1 MSKALVASFLLVY
14 FSGALVSATTD
25 KVVCYWGTWSTY
37 RWGNG
42 RFTVDHIDPYL
53 CTHIIYSFVGLQADG
68 NVRHLDEYLDVDAG
82 TIAKL
87 NALKVKNPN
96 LKTLIAI
103 GGWNEGSETYSQ
115 VAADA
120 AKRATFIKSALNL
133 VQKWGFDGFDLDWE
147 YPGQR
152 GGAAADIQNY
162 ATLIKEFREVW
173 DQHGLLLTAA
183 VAAAGP
189 SVDLSY
195 HVPSLSKYL
204 DFINVMAYDLHGSWE
219 SVTGQ
224 NAPLYASSIDVEGSQ
239 KLLNVDASI
248 RGWIERGAD
257 PGKLVLGL
265 GVYGRSFTLASASNN
280 KLGAPIVAGGDAGRY
295 TGERGMMGYNEI
307 VEAQNA
313 GGWTTVWDDEQ
324 KTPYMYKGNQW
335 VGYDNPKSIAIKV
348 QYAKSLNLAGVMIW
362 SIETDDF
369 NGLSGTKYQI
379 LNAINAALKSDE
391 IPPEPV
397 PTPEPQP
404 TQTTESEP
412 TQASEQP
419 TESSTTQKPQTTKT
433 PESGNE
439 SDGVCTKEGIVR
451 DPSDCSVY
459 YTCVSDGSKLVS
471 IQRKC
476 NHGLVYDLELN
487 ICNYPQVVQC

>member
-1 MSKALVASFLLVY
+1 MKTFAAFLLLCV
-14 FSGALVSATTD
+14 STALVSSTTD
-25 KVVCYWGTWSTY
+25 KLVCYWGTWSTY

-42 RFTVDHIDPYL
+42 RFTVDHIDPHL
-53 CTHIIYSFVGLQADG
+53 CTHIIYTFVGLQPNG
-68 NVRHLDEYLDVDAG
+68 TVKHLDEYLDVDAG

-87 NALKVKNPN
+87 NGLKSQNPN

-103 GGWNEGSETYSQ
+103 GGWNEGSETYSKM
-115 VAADA
+115 AASPT
-120 AKRATFIKSALNL
+120 KRATFIKSALNL
-133 VQKWGFDGFDLDWE
+133 VQTWGFDGFDLDWE

-152 GGAAADIQNY
+152 GGAVADIENY
-162 ATLIKEFREVW
+162 ATLIREFREVW
-173 DQHGLLLTAA
+173 DQHGLILTAA

-219 SVTGQ
+219 AVTGQ
-224 NAPLYASSIDVEGSQ
+224 NAPLFASSIDVEGSQ
-239 KLLNVDASI
+239 RLLNVDAAI

-257 PGKLVLGL
+257 PQKLVLGL
-265 GVYGRSFTLASASNN
+265 GVYGRSFTLANASNN
-280 KLGAPIVAGGDAGRY
+280 KLGAPIVAGGDAGKY

-307 VEAQNA
+307 VEAQLA

-324 KTPYMYKGNQW
+324 KTPYMYKGTQW

-348 QYAKSLNLAGVMIW
+348 QYAKSMNLAGVMIW

-391 IPPEPV
+391 IPSEPEPI
-397 PTPEPQP
+397 P
-404 TQTTESEP
+404 TQAPEHEPTSEQSTHAPEKPEP
-412 TQASEQP
+412 TQ
-419 TESSTTQKPQTTKT
+419 STKL
-433 PESGNE
+433 PELGN
-439 SDGVCTKEGIVR
+439 GICTKEGIVR
-451 DPSDCSVY
+451 DSNDCSIY
-459 YTCVSDGSKLVS
+459 YHCVSNRDGLVD
-471 IQRKC
+471 IQMKC
-476 NHGLVYDLELN
+476 SHGLVYDLELN
-487 ICNYPQVVQC
+487 ICNYPEIVQC